1 MLKLEKNEKLKHE
14 LNPETIQRYKKR
26 YQKVNECI
34 KMIKK
39 LSMRD
44 LKKTRKVIKFRIFFN
59 N

>member
-14 LNPETIQRYKKR
+14 LNSETIQRYKKR

-44 LKKTRKVIKFRIFFN
+44 LKKNKKSDKI
-59 N
+59 